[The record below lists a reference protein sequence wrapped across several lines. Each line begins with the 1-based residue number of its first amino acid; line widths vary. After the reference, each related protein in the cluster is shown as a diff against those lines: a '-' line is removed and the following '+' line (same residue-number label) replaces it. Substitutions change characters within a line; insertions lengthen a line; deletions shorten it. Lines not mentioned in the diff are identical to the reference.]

1 MLTPQQAASHAR
13 VSRGTIMNAIKHGY
27 LSARRDNR
35 NHWQIHPSDLS
46 KWLSDRSDIATVKAV
61 NSDSQQVPS
70 PDENLIRIA
79 MLEAELKG
87 KDQRISDLSGTATSG
102 RRRPRSWRAAMF
114 PRADCFSAPPVVVLA
129 PGLRRVWPEACAGP
143 AALRRRAPEPSRQ
156 GASTRRNPDLLDS

>member
-13 VSRGTIMNAIKHGY
+13 VSRGTIMNAIKDGY

-61 NSDSQQVPS
+61 NSDSHQVPP

-79 MLEAELKG
+79 VLEAELKG
-87 KDQRISDLSGTATSG
+87 KDQRISDLERDRDEWKAQAHELA
-102 RRRPRSWRAAMF
+102 RRDVPQGQIASPPRRWWSWR
-114 PRADCFSAPPVVVLA
+114 R
-129 PGLRRVWPEACAGP
+129 G
-143 AALRRRAPEPSRQ
+143 
-156 GASTRRNPDLLDS
+156 